1 MVIMGRVIS
10 RDDAATWTRAHTV
23 RRQVLSS
30 SVLRLC
36 WKWAESHYG
45 LKVVQ
50 SFHLFIASL

>member
-1 MVIMGRVIS
+1 MGRVIS
-10 RDDAATWTRAHTV
+10 RDDAATWTRAHAV
-23 RRQVLSS
+23 GRRQLPSS
-30 SVLRLC
+30 FLRLC